1 FSRMEKKALGKGLQ
15 ALLPEKK
22 TLAWKVE
29 RDGEAIS
36 MVALNQIIPNR
47 YQPRTIF
54 VEDDIEGLA
63 QSIKEHGVL
72 QPIIIRRKGDGIYEL
87 IAGERRVRAATLA
100 GLSTIPALVR
110 NSNDEKALA
119 LALVENI
126 QRQNL
131 NPMEEAKAYSRLL
144 GEFGL
149 TQDLVARSV
158 GKDRSS
164 VANILRLLALPKE
177 IQQFI
182 ESGALSLGHAKVL
195 AGISSASTQL
205 HIAKRIVSEHLSVRQ
220 TEQVVAG
227 SKNGGS
233 AKRSKVGP
241 NKFHHLEDQLRKHF
255 GTKVQVKTRARGGQ
269 LIIQFYSDEELD
281 RVTALILE

>member
-1 FSRMEKKALGKGLQ
+1 MEKKALGKGLQ

-22 TLAWKVE
+22 TLVWKVE
-29 RDGEAIS
+29 QDGQAIS
-36 MVALNQIIPNR
+36 MVALKQIIPNR

-54 VEDDIEGLA
+54 IEDELEGLA

-72 QPIIIRRKGDGIYEL
+72 QPIVVRRKGDGVYEL
-87 IAGERRVRAATLA
+87 IAGERRLRAATIA
-100 GLSTIPALVR
+100 GLPTIPALVR
-110 NSNDEKALA
+110 NSNDEKSLA

-131 NPMEEAKAYSRLL
+131 NPMEEAKAYSRLM

-149 TQDLVARSV
+149 TQDLVSSSV

-164 VANILRLLALPKE
+164 IANILRLLTLPKE
-177 IQQFI
+177 VQHFI

-205 HIAKRIVSEHLSVRQ
+205 RIAKRIVSEQLSVRQ
-220 TEQVVAG
+220 TEQLVAG
-227 SKNGGS
+227 KKSRGS
-233 AKRSKVGP
+233 AKHSKTEP
-241 NKFHHLEDQLRKHF
+241 NKFHDLEDQLRKHF
-255 GTKVQVKTRARGGQ
+255 GTKVQVKTGARGGE
-269 LIIQFYSDEELD
+269 LVIQYYSDEELD
-281 RVTALILE
+281 RIIALILE

>member
-1 FSRMEKKALGKGLQ
+1 MEKKALGKGLQ

-22 TLAWKVE
+22 TLVWKVE
-29 RDGEAIS
+29 QDGQNIS
-36 MVALNQIIPNR
+36 NVALKQIIPNR
-47 YQPRTIF
+47 YQPRTNF
-54 VEDDIEGLA
+54 VEDELEGLA

-72 QPIIIRRKGDGIYEL
+72 QPIVVRRKGDGVYEL
-87 IAGERRVRAATLA
+87 IAGERRLRAATIA

-110 NSNDEKALA
+110 NSNDEKSLA

-126 QRQNL
+126 QRENL
-131 NPMEEAKAYSRLL
+131 NPMEEAKAYSRLM

-149 TQDLVARSV
+149 TQDLVASSV

-164 VANILRLLALPKE
+164 IANILRLLGLPKE

-182 ESGALSLGHAKVL
+182 ESCSLSLGHAKVL
-195 AGISSASTQL
+195 AGVSSPSAQIQL
-205 HIAKRIVSEHLSVRQ
+205 AKRIVSEQLSVRQ
-220 TEQVVAG
+220 TEQLVAG
-227 SKNGGS
+227 QKSGGS
-233 AKRSKVGP
+233 RKHPKTEP

-255 GTKVQVKTRARGGQ
+255 GTKVQVRTGARGGQ
-269 LIIQFYSDEELD
+269 LVIQYYSDEELD

>member
-1 FSRMEKKALGKGLQ
+1 MEKKALGKGLQ

-22 TLAWKVE
+22 TLVWKVE
-29 RDGEAIS
+29 QDGQNIS
-36 MVALNQIIPNR
+36 NVALKQIIPNR
-47 YQPRTIF
+47 YQPRTNF
-54 VEDDIEGLA
+54 VEDELEGLA

-72 QPIIIRRKGDGIYEL
+72 QPIVVRRKGDGVYEL
-87 IAGERRVRAATLA
+87 IAGERRLRAATIA

-110 NSNDEKALA
+110 NSNDEKSLA

-126 QRQNL
+126 QRENL
-131 NPMEEAKAYSRLL
+131 NPMEEAKAYSRLM

-149 TQDLVARSV
+149 TQDLVASSV

-164 VANILRLLALPKE
+164 IANILRLLGLPKE

-182 ESGALSLGHAKVL
+182 ESGALSLGHAKIL
-195 AGISSASTQL
+195 AGISTPGTQL
-205 HIAKRIVSEHLSVRQ
+205 QIAKRIVSEQLSVRQ
-220 TEQVVAG
+220 TEQLVAG
-227 SKNGGS
+227 QKSGGS
-233 AKRSKVGP
+233 RKHHKTEL

-255 GTKVQVKTRARGGQ
+255 GTKVQVKTGARGGQ
-269 LIIQFYSDEELD
+269 LVIQYYSDEELD

>member
-1 FSRMEKKALGKGLQ
+1 MEKKALGKGLQ

-22 TLAWKVE
+22 TVVWKVE
-29 RDGEAIS
+29 EDSHAIS
-36 MVALNQIIPNR
+36 TVALKQIIPNR

-54 VEDDIEGLA
+54 VEDHLEELA

-72 QPIIIRRKGDGIYEL
+72 QPIVVRRKGDGVYEL
-87 IAGERRVRAATLA
+87 IAGERRFRAATLA

-110 NSNDEKALA
+110 NSNDEKSLA

-131 NPMEEAKAYSRLL
+131 NPMEEAKAYSRLM

-149 TQDLVARSV
+149 TQDLVASSV

-164 VANILRLLALPKE
+164 IANILRLLALHKE
-177 IQQFI
+177 VQQFI
-182 ESGALSLGHAKVL
+182 ESGELSLGHAKVL
-195 AGISSASTQL
+195 AGISAPSAQL
-205 HIAKRIVSEHLSVRQ
+205 QIAKRIVSEHLSVRQ
-220 TEQVVAG
+220 TEQLIAG
-227 SKNGGS
+227 KKGVGSNKNSKS
-233 AKRSKVGP
+233 LP
-241 NKFHHLEDQLRKHF
+241 NKFNHLEDQLRKHF
-255 GTKVQVKTRARGGQ
+255 GTKVQVKTGTRGGQ
-269 LIIQFYSDEELD
+269 LVIQYYSDEELD

>member
-1 FSRMEKKALGKGLQ
+1 MEKKALGKGLQ

-22 TLAWKVE
+22 TLVWKVE
-29 RDGEAIS
+29 QDGQNIS
-36 MVALNQIIPNR
+36 NVALNQIIPNR
-47 YQPRTIF
+47 YQPRTNF
-54 VEDDIEGLA
+54 VEDELEGLA

-72 QPIIIRRKGDGIYEL
+72 QPIVVRRKGDGVYEL
-87 IAGERRVRAATLA
+87 IAGERRLRAATIA

-110 NSNDEKALA
+110 NSNDEKSLA

-126 QRQNL
+126 QRENL
-131 NPMEEAKAYSRLL
+131 NPMEEAKAYSRLM

-149 TQDLVARSV
+149 TQDLVASSV

-164 VANILRLLALPKE
+164 IANILRLLGLPKE

-182 ESGALSLGHAKVL
+182 ESCSLSLGHAKVL
-195 AGISSASTQL
+195 AGVSSPSAQIQL
-205 HIAKRIVSEHLSVRQ
+205 AKRIVSEQLSVRQ
-220 TEQVVAG
+220 TEQLVAG
-227 SKNGGS
+227 QKSGGS
-233 AKRSKVGP
+233 RKHPKTEP

-255 GTKVQVKTRARGGQ
+255 GTKVQVRTGARGGQ
-269 LIIQFYSDEELD
+269 LVIHYYSDEELD